1 MYLTGSCV
9 IATLK
14 EERNCVSVEE
24 DPVLYINSK
33 VHVIDSGVGVLQ
45 NHPPKEQFET
55 AVQNQQQEPDPR
67 IEEETNLIDTNNEAQ
82 D

>member
-1 MYLTGSCV
+1 M

-14 EERNCVSVEE
+14 EERNCLSVEE
-24 DPVLYINSK
+24 DPVLYINYINSK
-33 VHVIDSGVGVLQ
+33 VHVIDSGVGVVQ
-45 NHPPKEQFET
+45 NHPPKEQLET
-55 AVQNQQQEPDPR
+55 GVQNQQQEPEQLDPR

>member
-45 NHPPKEQFET
+45 NHPPKEQLET
-55 AVQNQQQEPDPR
+55 GVQNQQQQLDPR

>member
-1 MYLTGSCV
+1 M

-45 NHPPKEQFET
+45 NHPPKEQLET
-55 AVQNQQQEPDPR
+55 GVQNQQQEPEQLDAR